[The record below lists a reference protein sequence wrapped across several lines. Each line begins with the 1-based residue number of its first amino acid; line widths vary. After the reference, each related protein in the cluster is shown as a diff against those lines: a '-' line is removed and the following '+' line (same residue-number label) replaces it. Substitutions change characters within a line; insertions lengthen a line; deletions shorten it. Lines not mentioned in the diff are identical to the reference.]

1 MEQKIYPY
9 EFSVITAV
17 YNVEPFLREAVDS
30 LIQQDFGFEK
40 IQLILVDDGST
51 DGSGAICDE
60 YAREYPNIQV
70 IHKENGGVASARN
83 EGLKYATGRFLN
95 FMDPDDKLTLN
106 TMRVVHSFFIEHE
119 DETDVVC
126 IPIEHFGAMTGGHI
140 RNNKFAKGT
149 RIIDLYTEYT
159 TTIMSSAS
167 SFFVNHLKQDIIFD
181 NRLVVGE
188 DIKVLLI
195 VLSVKMTLG
204 VVTGCKYMYRR
215 RNIGEASLMQS
226 QQKKRGWY
234 FDYFIYLYDWII
246 KYYREKL
253 GYLPSFLQYSLLSDL
268 QWRFRS
274 KSNVDEILS
283 EGEKEEYKK
292 QLYHVLK
299 YFDDR
304 YILEQKEIWAEHK
317 CFMFTKKYGKLPE
330 LTERNLNVL
339 FHFDNINVGWLSK
352 QFSKIDFLTLEN
364 DILTLEGF
372 IKFYGV
378 EDIGE
383 FKIYL
388 NMNGNLFPCE
398 RVEREQINDYRF
410 GDPLFLGIGFK
421 ANIALDKTYK
431 KYEIQLV
438 VQYQNSFVVQ
448 KSTRFGFFSPI
459 GKEYHNSYYYK
470 DNWIIKLKGSTIQIL
485 QCSRGDKFTK
495 ELRFLKELWIKNK
508 LGGRKAVFARIAYH
522 VLKLFKQK
530 QIWLISDRILTA
542 GDNGEAFFRYMQ
554 EAHSKKIKSYFV
566 ISKKS
571 SDYKRMKK
579 IGPVLDNLSYKHKL
593 IYLLCDYN
601 ISSQADEITNNPFSN
616 IYYFYRDIIQNSHFI
631 FLQHGVT
638 KDDISGWVNRYNKNF
653 FGFIT
658 AAIPEYN
665 SILHGNY
672 SYTIDKIWQTGF
684 PRFDRLYNK
693 EHRYITFMPTWRKY
707 LLNSVDTQTGIW
719 VLNQEFEESKFFQFY
734 INIFNNKRLINSAKN
749 FNYQLQVMLHPV
761 FRPYTELFSQNDFV
775 KFLDANA
782 QYRDIYAQSNLVI
795 TDYSS
800 ACFDFAYLRKP
811 IVYCQFDR
819 EEFFAGE
826 HVYTK
831 GYFDYERDGFGEVE
845 YDLESTVDRI
855 IEYMENGC
863 QLKDKYRERIDKFFA
878 FNDQN
883 NCQRVYEKIIEM
895 DRREKSNDAEAQKVP
910 VSL

>member
-119 DETDVVC
+119 DEIDVAT
-126 IPIEHFGAMTGGHI
+126 IPIEFFDARAGGHWQ
-140 RNNKFAKGT
+140 NFKFKKGT
-149 RIIDLYTEYT
+149 RVIDLYGEYQSPVVST
-159 TTIMSSAS
+159 CA
-167 SFFVNHLKQDIIFD
+167 SFFVSSTKEIIEFD
-181 NRLVVGE
+181 SKLVCGE
-188 DIKVLLI
+188 DIKVLLTL
-195 VLSVKMTLG
+195 LSQKMKLG
-204 VVTGCKYMYRR
+204 VVTKCKYMYRR
-215 RNIGEASLMQS
+215 RSTGEASLIQS
-226 QQKKRGWY
+226 SSKKVGWY
-234 FDYFIYLYDWII
+234 FDYFTYLVDWAV
-246 KYYREKL
+246 KYYRKQF
-253 GYLPSFLQYSLLSDL
+253 GYLPAFLQYSLLSDL
-268 QWRFRS
+268 QWRF
-274 KSNVDEILS
+274 KETYNTIGILDEIEFDS
-283 EGEKEEYKK
+283 YKK
-292 QLYHVLK
+292 RLFQSLK
-299 YFDDR
+299 YFDDQ
-304 YILEQKEIWAEHK
+304 YILDQKQIWGEHK
-317 CFMFTKKYGKLPE
+317 CFILKQKYGQLPE
-330 LTERNLNVL
+330 LTERGSDAL
-339 FHFDNINVGWLSK
+339 FHFNNTSVGWLSR

-364 DILTLEGF
+364 DSLTIEGF
-372 IKFYGV
+372 VKFYGV
-378 EDIGE
+378 ESVE
-383 FKIYL
+383 QFNIYI
-388 NMNGNLFPCE
+388 NVNGQMIPCE
-398 RVEREQINDYRF
+398 RIEREPTNDYKF
-410 GDPLFLGIGFK
+410 EEPLFLGLGFK
-421 ANIALDKTYK
+421 VKINLEKIYK
-431 KYEIQLV
+431 KYEFKLV
-438 VQYQNSFVVQ
+438 VQYKNSFAIQ
-448 KSTRFGFFSPI
+448 KSTRFGRFSPI
-459 GKEYHNSYYYK
+459 GKEYYNSYYEK
-470 DNWIIKLKGSTIQIL
+470 DGWILQIRGNTIQAI
-485 QCSRGDKFTK
+485 QCNKIDKFIR
-495 ELRFLKELWIKNK
+495 EIHLLKEFWVKNK
-508 LGGRKAVFARIAYH
+508 LGGRKAVLGRIAYH
-522 VLKLFKQK
+522 IMKCFKRK